1 MRHLKIS
8 RILGGR
14 LSINSKLRGLRHLS
28 GGALVNPSSMQ
39 NLRIHGEDK
48 EDKEVKEFKK
58 MSKPLKFRL

>member
-28 GGALVNPSSMQ
+28 GGALVNPSLQ
-39 NLRIHGEDK
+39 HLRIHGEDK
-48 EDKEVKEFKK
+48 EDKELKK
-58 MSKPLKFRL
+58 KISKPLKFRL